1 VTGLTSRTNF
11 ASGSI
16 TFWGCIMKPGSL
28 RVVTIDD
35 QRWVV
40 RTVYRVRTG
49 LDPREST
56 LRFFNGAES
65 RYARNYPEDWPAL
78 PESELTSIFER
89 AEPRA

>member
-1 VTGLTSRTNF
+1 
-11 ASGSI
+11 
-16 TFWGCIMKPGSL
+16 MKPDSL
-28 RVVTIDD
+28 RVVVIDE

-40 RTVYRVRTG
+40 RAVRRLQNGRDLT
-49 LDPREST
+49 DPP

-65 RYARNYPEDWPAL
+65 RYVRDYPADWPAL

>member
-1 VTGLTSRTNF
+1 MNF
-11 ASGSI
+11 ALACI
-16 TFWGCIMKPGSL
+16 TVLGVHMKPGSL

-40 RTVYRVRTG
+40 RTVCRIRTG
-49 LDPREST
+49 YDPRESS

-65 RYARNYPEDWPAL
+65 RYVRNYPEDWPAL

-89 AEPRA
+89 AEPRS